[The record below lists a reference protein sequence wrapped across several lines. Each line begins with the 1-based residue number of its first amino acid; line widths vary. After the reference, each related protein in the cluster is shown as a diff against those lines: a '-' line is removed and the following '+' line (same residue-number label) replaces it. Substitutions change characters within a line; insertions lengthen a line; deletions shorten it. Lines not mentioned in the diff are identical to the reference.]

1 MTQRGERRRLP
12 TTHYLLPY
20 ERHAAAA
27 MLHKQRDHPESK
39 VVKQLQER
47 LGPEGIV
54 LNTASNRDGI
64 LAALA
69 CLMAGGVLIASRANG
84 PGPIRVLPASI
95 SRALLPATFIGTRP
109 AAEASS
115 SRVPGEG
122 WPHLEQSGVE
132 REQVGQFA
140 DGPPDIQLGYEAD
153 YNSGSETDAGR
164 SLAESSIR
172 FGSVMVGALS
182 AAEHQ

>member
-20 ERHAAAA
+20 ERPAAAA

-47 LGPEGIV
+47 LAPEGIV

-84 PGPIRVLPASI
+84 PGLIVFYLLLFLGPCSLLLSSV
-95 SRALLPATFIGTRP
+95 RARQRKR
-109 AAEASS
+109 AAREFQARGGHTSS
-115 SRVPGEG
+115 N
-122 WPHLEQSGVE
+122 
-132 REQVGQFA
+132 
-140 DGPPDIQLGYEAD
+140 LG
-153 YNSGSETDAGR
+153 
-164 SLAESSIR
+164 
-172 FGSVMVGALS
+172 
-182 AAEHQ
+182 

>member
-47 LGPEGIV
+47 SGPEGIV
-54 LNTASNRDGI
+54 LNTASNRDGSF
-64 LAALA
+64 AALA
-69 CLMAGGVLIASRANG
+69 CPMAGGDRIASRANG
-84 PGPIRVLPASI
+84 PGRRVLPASI

-132 REQVGQFA
+132 REKSA
-140 DGPPDIQLGYEAD
+140 SSP
-153 YNSGSETDAGR
+153 TGR
-164 SLAESSIR
+164 RISS
-172 FGSVMVGALS
+172 SVMKPTTTRVVRPTQGG
-182 AAEHQ
+182 H